1 MEYMAEL
8 SMNYFNFQYAEK
20 HTCCAVF
27 IKEISVADMSPCCIE
42 I

>member
-8 SMNYFNFQYAEK
+8 SMNYFQYAEK

-27 IKEISVADMSPCCIE
+27 IKEISVANMSPCCIE